1 MNFTQASTL
10 IVNEINKLNWNIEP
24 TGMYSPIQHILSNGG
39 KRLRPAV
46 LLMSASIFSD
56 DYSKAIAPAIG
67 VELFHNSTLLHD
79 DLMDDASLRRNQPTV
94 HVKWDANTAILS
106 GDAMILLAARYVSQS
121 PEKSLKDVLEVYNK
135 ITLEVC
141 DGQQYDMDFELRKD
155 VKIAE
160 YLKMIE
166 LKTAVLLAGS
176 IKMGAII
183 GGASKT
189 DQDKLY
195 NFGLHLGLAFQMIDD
210 LLDVYGDE
218 ATFGKEIGGD
228 ISSNKK
234 TFMLISAMEKAEGE
248 VKERLTQWIL
258 AKEFKKVD
266 KVKEVTSIYNELG
279 IREMAEE
286 KAEEYFKKSLAS
298 LDQLS
303 VKNQTVTDLADLA
316 VKMLKRNN

>member
-1 MNFTQASTL
+1 MNFTEASKL
-10 IVNEINKLNWNIEP
+10 IIKEISKLDWNIEP
-24 TGMYSPIQHILSNGG
+24 VGMYSPIKHILSNGG

-46 LLMSASIFSD
+46 LLMTTSIFTN
-56 DYSKAIAPAIG
+56 DYTKAVAPAIG

-94 HVKWDANTAILS
+94 HVKWNANTAILS

-121 PEKSLKDVLEVYNK
+121 PVACLKEVMEVYNK

-141 DGQQYDMDFELRKD
+141 DGQQYDMDFESRDD
-155 VKIAE
+155 VTISE

-183 GGASKT
+183 GGAST
-189 DQDKLY
+189 EDQNRLY
-195 NFGLHLGLAFQMIDD
+195 DFGLNLGLAFQMVDD

-234 TFMLISAMEKAEGE
+234 TFMLISAMEKATEDL
-248 VKERLTQWIL
+248 KQQLNQWVT
-258 AKEFKKVD
+258 AKEFNKED
-266 KVKEVTSIYNELG
+266 KVKAVTSIYNDLG
-279 IREMAEE
+279 IREMAEQ
-286 KAEEYFKKSLAS
+286 KAEDYFKKSLAS

-303 VKNQTVTDLADLA
+303 VKNKTVTELAELA
-316 VKMLKRNN
+316 IKMLKRNN